1 MGLDVASVQRQ
12 ARINLSKIS
21 TSVDGVKNGEYV
33 KVNEAI
39 FSQPGI
45 TYAQREDGVITIMS
59 NGQVIGFTIA
69 DENGM
74 GNVTTNEA
82 EAKVQA
88 QNTSSPKENS
98 APSVVPTETTQATV
112 PQPER
117 AKVSTYDASS
127 IPMPEVPNITVEAL
141 GSTSTS

>member
-45 TYAQREDGVITIMS
+45 TYAQREDGVITIMR

-82 EAKVQA
+82 EARVQA

-98 APSVVPTETTQATV
+98 APSVIPTETTQAA
-112 PQPER
+112 PSPGR